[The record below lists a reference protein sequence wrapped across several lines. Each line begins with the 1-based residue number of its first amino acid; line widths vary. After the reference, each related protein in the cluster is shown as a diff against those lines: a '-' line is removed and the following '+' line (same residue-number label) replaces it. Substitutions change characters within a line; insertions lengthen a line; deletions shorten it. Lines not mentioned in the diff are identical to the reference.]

1 MNKRF
6 AAGLGGVFA
15 AAILFSAC
23 NQSAAP
29 PSATEKTGWLE
40 ADGVVYY
47 LSSDGSY
54 HTGWLELD
62 SKRYYMRSD
71 GSMVTG
77 WLSLDGAQYYLGSD
91 GSAVTGIA
99 SIQDTYFVFDS
110 TGLLTTGWAQS
121 DGSRC
126 FADSNG
132 HPVSGWQQIDDRW
145 YYFDEDFHAHTG
157 WLQDAS
163 FSYYFLEDGSA
174 ATGQLTIGDQICYF
188 TQRGQQI
195 IVVNP
200 WNFIPEDYEVELV
213 DIGNQHQVAAIA
225 YDDLQAMISD
235 CQAAGFVP
243 AVCSSYRTQEYQQ
256 KLYQRRI
263 QRFIDQGYSDEEA
276 TSLAGTIVAVP
287 GTSEHQLGLALD
299 IVDNRNWALDESQA
313 IMPTQ
318 QWLMENS
325 WRYGWIL
332 RYPDGTSESTGII
345 YEPWHYRYVGRQA
358 AADIHES
365 GLCLEDYLAAL
376 THA

>member
-6 AAGLGGVFA
+6 VAGLGGVFA

-23 NQSAAP
+23 NQSAAI

-62 SKRYYMRSD
+62 GKRYYMRSD

-110 TGLLTTGWAQS
+110 TGLLTTGWVQS
-121 DGSRC
+121 DGGRC

-132 HPVSGWQQIDDRW
+132 HPVSGWQQIDDQW
-145 YYFDEDFHAHTG
+145 YYFDENFHAHTG
-157 WLQDAS
+157 WLQEDG

-174 ATGQLTIGDQICYF
+174 ATGQVTIGDQICYF

-195 IVVNP
+195 IIVNP

-213 DIGNQHQVAAIA
+213 SIGNNHQVAAIA
-225 YDDLQAMISD
+225 YDDLQAMLSD

-256 KLYQRRI
+256 KLYRRRI

-313 IMPTQ
+313 VMPTQ

>member
-6 AAGLGGVFA
+6 TSGLGSFFA
-15 AAILFSAC
+15 AAILFSGC
-23 NQSAAP
+23 TQSAEI
-29 PSATEKTGWLE
+29 PSATAETGWLE
-40 ADGVVYY
+40 SEGSIYY
-47 LSSDGSY
+47 ISQDGSY

-62 SKRYYMRSD
+62 DKRYYMRSD

-77 WLSLDGAQYYLGSD
+77 WLSLDGAQYYLDSD
-91 GSAVTGIA
+91 GCAVTSVA
-99 SIQDTYFVFDS
+99 CIQDTYFLFDS
-110 TGLLTTGWAQS
+110 SGLLTTGWVRS
-121 DGSRC
+121 DGSGYY
-126 FADSNG
+126 ADSNG

-157 WLQDAS
+157 WLQEDG
-163 FSYYFLEDGSA
+163 FCYYFLEDGSA
-174 ATGQLTIGDQICYF
+174 ATGQLVIEDQTYYF
-188 TQRGQQI
+188 TQHGQQI
-195 IVVNP
+195 TLANP

-213 DIGNQHQVAAIA
+213 RIGDNHQVAAIA
-225 YDDLQAMISD
+225 YDDFQEMIAD
-235 CQAAGFVP
+235 CQAAGFFP
-243 AVCSSYRTQEYQQ
+243 AVCSSYRTQEYQE

-263 QRFIDQGYSDEEA
+263 QRFVDQGYSSEEA

-299 IVDNRNWALDESQA
+299 IVDNRNWSLDESQA
-313 IMPTQ
+313 DMPTQ

-358 AADIHES
+358 AADIHAS

-376 THA
+376 TVS